1 MPIQRLILLVCLVLS
16 TLAFFHFGRRAW
28 VPVYH
33 RLAGGRTV
41 AEVAEQYGPAADE
54 KLKKSFR
61 AVNVSYPPASL
72 ALLGFKE
79 EKVLEVWAPRDREW
93 VRVLSFPILKASGK
107 AGPKLKEGD
116 RQVPEGIY
124 QLEGLNPNSS
134 FHLSMKVS
142 YPNAFDREK
151 AKEDGRTRLGGDIF
165 IHGGA
170 ASIGCLAMGDEAIEE
185 LFVLVHRVGLRNVR
199 VLLAP
204 HDLRRLPAPVT
215 PGPVWVPGLYDEL
228 REALA
233 AFKTH

>member
-1 MPIQRLILLVCLVLS
+1 MVCLAIF
-16 TLAFFHFGRRAW
+16 TLGFFHFGRGVW
-28 VPVYH
+28 VPVYL

-41 AEVAEQYGPAADE
+41 AEAIAQYGPAADE
-54 KLKKSFR
+54 KLRKDFK
-61 AVNVSYPPASL
+61 AVNVGYPPASL
-72 ALLGFKE
+72 ALIGLKE
-79 EKVLEVWAPRDREW
+79 EKVLEVWAPRGPEW
-93 VRVLSFPILKASGK
+93 VRVVSYPIQRASGK

-116 RQVPEGIY
+116 YQVPEGFY

-151 AKEDGRTRLGGDIF
+151 AKEDGRTKLGGDIF

-170 ASIGCLAMGDEAIEE
+170 ASIGCLAMGDEVIEE
-185 LFVLVHRVGLRNVR
+185 LFVLVHHVGVKNVR

-204 HDLRRLPAPVT
+204 HDLRHRPPSVSF
-215 PGPVWVPGLYDEL
+215 GPPWVPGLYAEL
-228 REALA
+228 REALS